1 MIDVESVNLLF
12 LSFPMSL
19 FWEIFLSKFM
29 LIPLNGEHTL
39 NLQGFFLT
47 RESNFY

>member
-1 MIDVESVNLLF
+1 MIDFESVDLLF
-12 LSFPMSL
+12 LSDVVVL
-19 FWEIFLSKFM
+19 GNFLSEFM